1 MHSMQASDERLYMSI
16 EHERRGVKSVK
27 DVNED
32 TKIRVECYMAYQK
45 SEKTQAA
52 WENETMKYIKSLN
65 RDVTESLAVYGI
77 NAVFNNECVH
87 HEGKVLL

>member
-32 TKIRVECYMAYQK
+32 TKIRVACYMAY
-45 SEKTQAA
+45 
-52 WENETMKYIKSLN
+52 
-65 RDVTESLAVYGI
+65 
-77 NAVFNNECVH
+77 
-87 HEGKVLL
+87 

>member
-1 MHSMQASDERLYMSI
+1 
-16 EHERRGVKSVK
+16 
-27 DVNED
+27 
-32 TKIRVECYMAYQK
+32 
-45 SEKTQAA
+45 
-52 WENETMKYIKSLN
+52 MKYIKSLN